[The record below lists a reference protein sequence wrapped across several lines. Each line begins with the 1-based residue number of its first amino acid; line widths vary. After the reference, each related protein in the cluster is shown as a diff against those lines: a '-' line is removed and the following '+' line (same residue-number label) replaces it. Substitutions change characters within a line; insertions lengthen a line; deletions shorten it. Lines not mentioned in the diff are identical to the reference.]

1 MWDALTGRLGQ
12 RAVCLGAIIVMLWQ
26 AEVDWVLSMGIVSLA
41 LIMEF
46 VAYISGMGDGIH
58 SVIQMPPE
66 RVDEIR
72 QLLEDNDDK

>member
-1 MWDALTGRLGQ
+1 
-12 RAVCLGAIIVMLWQ
+12 MLWQ